1 MKEEESRKGIP
12 KGWDCLLLKGSEG
25 SRGWRR
31 RGDEEEEK
39 RAVCLRGGQ
48 LQEGARERRWMDDKH
63 EEEEHGRGW
72 DGGGRWATDNW
83 GRHNGALRQSMNQ
96 CL

>member
-25 SRGWRR
+25 SRGG
-31 RGDEEEEK
+31 GDEEEK

-83 GRHNGALRQSMNQ
+83 GRHNGAQAVNESM
-96 CL
+96 LVS